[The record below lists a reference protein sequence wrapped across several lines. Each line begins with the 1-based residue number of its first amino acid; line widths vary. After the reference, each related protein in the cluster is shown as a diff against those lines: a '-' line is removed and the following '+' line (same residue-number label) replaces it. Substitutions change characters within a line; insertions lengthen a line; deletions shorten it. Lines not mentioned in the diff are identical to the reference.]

1 MTRFRL
7 PDYYARPAGLRDRG
21 RPIAPEQ
28 PLTPR
33 LPARPDPLASGL
45 MAAAS
50 ALDEIGGM
58 VKVQMERDERLSIAR
73 TIAEERDFWTKDLAA
88 RQENAAPGGE
98 GFAKDVISAFDERKQ
113 SIFENKPLS
122 AKGREELELRLLNF
136 RGDLSEK
143 ATNFETGARLAKRG
157 EDADVVLRLA
167 AADAAR
173 DPGNIAARISDAE
186 SAMRNLGL
194 PPLLLDKKLKEARE
208 SIARSGLTSL
218 IDQDPA
224 AGLAAINSGG
234 FTAYIDPERMASL
247 RHYAAAEGKRARA
260 EGEARRREARAE
272 IRVGVALQLA
282 DAEAAWGRGEI
293 YDGPLPTEESIR
305 GAFIRPE
312 EAEHHINR
320 LRLGREEAATAAA
333 LRLVT
338 PEQRI
343 ALVEKRKPQGEGYAR
358 EAEGHDRLMRLT
370 LHLNKEQ
377 QEDPA
382 GFVMR
387 SSPALRNLVNEAAKL
402 QDGGDMAGAKAAR
415 DKAMALS
422 LELQAGVGVP
432 EHQRRIMPKPL
443 AQSRAEALAALPAE
457 LPPNK
462 QGQTK
467 AEGLAA
473 VRDSFGERWPQA
485 FRELREAGLADEF
498 EGLALLE
505 KNPGARLLFAESL
518 NQPKAVKEAAGPEA
532 KKARDA
538 LHGEMADMRESLMLS
553 PDGATAL
560 ERMMKQG
567 ELLAYGFIGQG
578 DNGPTAARKA
588 AAALVREHYDFWKQ
602 PGGVTARLPKGATA
616 NVQALAERQLLGLR
630 PEMLADPGGDSA
642 ATLALTPDQRKAQMV
657 SSLQNGA
664 LWLTNGKEDGL
675 MLFDSLMRPVKR
687 ADGSNFEIKFG
698 AGGYK

>member
-1 MTRFRL
+1 MSKFRL
-7 PDYYARPAGLRDRG
+7 PDYYTRPTGLRDRG
-21 RPIAPEQ
+21 RPIAQEK
-28 PLTPR
+28 PLMPR
-33 LPARPDPLASGL
+33 LPARPDPLAGGL

-73 TIAEERDFWTKDLAA
+73 TIAEEREFWTKDLAA
-88 RQENAAPGGE
+88 RQENAAAGGE
-98 GFAKDVISAFDERKQ
+98 GFAKDVISAFDERKK
-113 SIFENKPLS
+113 SIFENKTLS

-173 DPGNIAARISDAE
+173 DPGNIAARIGDAE

-208 SIARSGLTSL
+208 SIARAGLTSL
-218 IDQDPA
+218 IDQNPA
-224 AGLAAINSGG
+224 AGLAAINSGA
-234 FTAYIDPERMASL
+234 FTAYIDPERMTSL

-272 IRVGVALQLA
+272 MRVGVALQLA

-305 GAFIRPE
+305 GAYLRRE

-333 LRLVT
+333 LRLVP
-338 PEQRI
+338 PEQRL

-358 EAEGHDRLMRLT
+358 EAEGHDRLMGLA

-377 QEDPA
+377 EEDPA

-402 QDGGDMAGAKAAR
+402 QDGGDAMGARAAR

-443 AQSRAEALAALPAE
+443 AQAQAERLAALPNEA
-457 LPPNK
+457 
-462 QGQTK
+462 K

-473 VRDSFGERWPQA
+473 VRASYGERWSQA

-518 NQPKAVKEAAGPEA
+518 SQPKAVKEAAGPEA

-538 LHGEMADMRESLMLS
+538 LHGEMADMRESLSLS

-567 ELLAYGFIGQG
+567 ELLAYGFVAKG
-578 DNGPTAARKA
+578 DDGPTAARKA
-588 AAALVREHYDFWKQ
+588 AAALVRDHYDFWKQ

-630 PEMLADPGGDSA
+630 PEMLADPGGDSPA
-642 ATLALTPDQRKAQMV
+642 ALALTPEQRKAQMV
-657 SSLQNGA
+657 SSLQNGG

-675 MLFDSLMRPVKR
+675 ILFDRAMRPVKR